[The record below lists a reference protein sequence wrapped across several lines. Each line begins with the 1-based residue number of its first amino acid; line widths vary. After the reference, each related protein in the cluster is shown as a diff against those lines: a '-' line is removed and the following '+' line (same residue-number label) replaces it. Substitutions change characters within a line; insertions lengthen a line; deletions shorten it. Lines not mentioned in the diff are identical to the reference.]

1 VRPPSVP
8 PSGSA
13 RANRPATR
21 RPAPLT
27 RSRPSRTTEPVPGES
42 VERLRVEIEE
52 LNASRARLVDA
63 ADAERRALERQLHD
77 GVQQQLVAIAVNL
90 QLAGGLC
97 ETDATSARALLDE
110 IGRDARAALD
120 GLRRLAAELYPPL
133 LDACGLVIALRSAGA
148 DAGIVTHVEADAL
161 PTGQPELAASV
172 YFCCLEALRNAAL
185 HAGAG
190 AKARISIGVEE
201 ERLVFEIADDGC
213 GFMTGQPSEGG
224 LRRIGDRLAA
234 LGGRLEIASVPGH
247 GTSVSGILPLTT

>member
-1 VRPPSVP
+1 
-8 PSGSA
+8 
-13 RANRPATR
+13 
-21 RPAPLT
+21 LT

>member
-213 GFMTGQPSEGG
+213 GFVTGQPSEGG
-224 LRRIGDRLAA
+224 LRRIGDRVAA
-234 LGGRLEIASVPGH
+234 LGGRLEIASVSGH

>member
-13 RANRPATR
+13 RANRLATR

-110 IGRDARAALD
+110 VGRDARAALD

>member
-1 VRPPSVP
+1 
-8 PSGSA
+8 
-13 RANRPATR
+13 
-21 RPAPLT
+21 LT

-213 GFMTGQPSEGG
+213 GFVTGQPSEGG

>member
-213 GFMTGQPSEGG
+213 GFVTGQPSEGG
-224 LRRIGDRLAA
+224 LRRIGDRVAA
-234 LGGRLEIASVPGH
+234 LGGRLEIESVPGH

>member
-1 VRPPSVP
+1 
-8 PSGSA
+8 
-13 RANRPATR
+13 
-21 RPAPLT
+21 LT

-110 IGRDARAALD
+110 VGRDARAALD

-213 GFMTGQPSEGG
+213 GFVTGQPSEGG
-224 LRRIGDRLAA
+224 LRRIGDRVAA

>member
-1 VRPPSVP
+1 
-8 PSGSA
+8 
-13 RANRPATR
+13 
-21 RPAPLT
+21 LT

-213 GFMTGQPSEGG
+213 GFVTGQPSEGG
-224 LRRIGDRLAA
+224 LRRIGDRVAA
-234 LGGRLEIASVPGH
+234 LGGRLEIESVPGH